1 MPPVTDR
8 WYCTLDD
15 LRAEIGETGTAN
27 DALLSRYIA
36 QASQWIETATGRTFY
51 PVSATLYF
59 DAPRRDPG
67 TLFLEYADL
76 LTLGALT
83 DGGGAISTA
92 ACRLYPLNL
101 SPKYTIVLDT
111 AALGRG
117 FQYGADPRQAIAVAG
132 QWGYCADYINTGMV
146 LDAAIVTPTA
156 TKISIGGS
164 VSAGMMLI
172 LDNEAL
178 HVSAVSGTIATVQR
192 GALGT
197 TAATHSAGATVWMY
211 TPPADIRLAVMALA
225 TSYNNARVAGGVKSE
240 SIGEYSVTYTGSAS
254 ATSVPAGVQ
263 AIVNR
268 YRRIGL

>member
-76 LTLGALT
+76 LTLDALT

-101 SPKYTIVLDT
+101 SPKHTIALDT
-111 AALGRG
+111 ATLGRG
-117 FQYGADPRQAIAVAG
+117 FQYGADPCRAIAVTG
-132 QWGYCADYINTGMV
+132 QWGYCADYINTGMT
-146 LDAAIVTPTA
+146 LDAAISTPTA
-156 TKISIGGS
+156 AKINISGG
-164 VSAGMMLI
+164 VAAGMMLLI
-172 LDNEAL
+172 DDEAL
-178 HVSAVSGTIATVQR
+178 HVSAVSGTVATVQR

-254 ATSVPAGVQ
+254 ATSVSAGVQ